1 MPFSTMIR
9 GFPKLIRPYS
19 FGPINLI
26 YMILER
32 VYVNAYTKNC
42 VDEWLE
48 QWF

>member
-1 MPFSTMIR
+1 MIR

-19 FGPINLI
+19 FGPINFI